1 MATADR
7 LAIDRSEA
15 LSCHDAPTATTSNG
29 EPPPES
35 VFDSWALGACVGS
48 AACAVSVGGATEVV
62 NVPVAFGSSVKPSV
76 DELEAVG
83 CAELVGSSSP
93 SSESAVELDEVD
105 VASIA
110 EFVKLVDVKTA
121 WVLVACSDVFVLVF
135 CAVSVEV
142 VTIVTPGH
150 RLWIPSPFW
159 KTPMMLSS
167 PASTS
172 AHLSFTSSAS
182 AERPRTQDAL
192 HVAPDLKSS
201 AEQPEMAEL

>member
-15 LSCHDAPTATTSNG
+15 LSCHDVPTATTSNG

-35 VFDSWALGACVGS
+35 VFYSWAFGACVGS

-62 NVPVAFGSSVKPSV
+62 NVPVAFGSSVKPPV
-76 DELEAVG
+76 DELVVVG

-93 SSESAVELDEVD
+93 SSESAVELDGVD

-121 WVLVACSDVFVLVF
+121 WVLFACSDVFVLVF
-135 CAVSVEV
+135 SAVSLEV

-150 RLWIPSPFW
+150 RLWIPSPF
-159 KTPMMLSS
+159 
-167 PASTS
+167 
-172 AHLSFTSSAS
+172 
-182 AERPRTQDAL
+182 
-192 HVAPDLKSS
+192 
-201 AEQPEMAEL
+201 